1 MSETWNSPIYTRLFS
16 DISRIV
22 ETIEIVLMLLWEIT
36 DF

>member
-1 MSETWNSPIYTRLFS
+1 MSETWNSPICTRLVS